1 MMLVGLTAL
10 FLGQTM
16 ASGAISGAEFAPTQ
30 AKLQKFK
37 DDATA
42 SVGNFTDR
50 ANVYWLT
57 FQRGDDFMPEEE
69 LQVMIQLRPGTKI
82 SGFKLNNYPVKMGTD
97 AYRAQHY
104 PKKNQPASVGL
115 GIIGVHA
122 RTPNPARG
130 FKDFQMWHDQIDA
143 QIHFGS
149 IQKGFITGTID
160 LRLPTKY
167 RTWLQGNFKARL
179 EGF

>member
-1 MMLVGLTAL
+1 MLVGLTAL